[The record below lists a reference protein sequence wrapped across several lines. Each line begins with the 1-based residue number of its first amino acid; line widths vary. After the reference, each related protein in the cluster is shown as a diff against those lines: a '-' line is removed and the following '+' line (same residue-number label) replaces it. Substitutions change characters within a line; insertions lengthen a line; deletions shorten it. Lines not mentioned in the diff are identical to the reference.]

1 MRRFSLPRPDSPAA
15 RGAATALL
23 LALVAASACK
33 RGDRTPPPAAGDSAT
48 AAAAA
53 AAAAA
58 DTLTLPAGPWHRV
71 AQDAQTLVAIDTSAI
86 VARPDGDA
94 TVRLHY
100 AFAQPQ
106 SVPEKPEL
114 VFRTIRSEEV
124 TECAR
129 ATSHPNRAILYDS
142 AGKEVGHATRPPGP
156 RAPGMIGNAG
166 GALCAYLRSV
176 KKVRAGGSGKR

>member
-1 MRRFSLPRPDSPAA
+1 MRRFHLPRPGSPAA
-15 RGAATALL
+15 RAAAALL
-23 LALVAASACK
+23 LALVAASACR
-33 RGDRTPPPAAGDSAT
+33 RGDRTPPAAAGDS
-48 AAAAA
+48 AA

-58 DTLTLPAGPWHRV
+58 DALPLPAGPWHRV

-106 SVPEKPEL
+106 SVAGKPEL
-114 VFRTIRSEEV
+114 MVRTIRSEEV

-129 ATSHPNRAILYDS
+129 ATSHPKTAILYDS
-142 AGKEVGHATRPPGP
+142 AGKEVGHATRRAGGP
-156 RAPGMIGNAG
+156 QAPGMIGNAG
-166 GALCAYLRSV
+166 GALCAYLRGV
-176 KKVRAGGSGKR
+176 KKVR